1 MNYNKPETVRHG
13 EAIMKVVDN
22 IPKDAILKETTD
34 SFIVAHSETGH
45 NHVLRTQVKNA
56 VKIYTTIDGEIFVEV
71 GDIAQLL
78 HKKTGKDVHKTHQVN
93 PGAYKII
100 LKKEFNYYSGLM
112 QSVRD

>member
-1 MNYNKPETVRHG
+1 MKAEIIRHG
-13 EAIMKVVDN
+13 EAILYPVSVL
-22 IPKDAILKETTD
+22 PKDAQLKEVNNEA
-34 SFIVAHSETGH
+34 IIAHSETGH
-45 NHVLRTQVKNA
+45 HHLLKTKTKNA
-56 VKIYTTIDGEIFVEV
+56 VKIYTTLDGTTFVEV

-78 HKKTGKDVHKTHQVN
+78 HKKTGKDVHKTHNVN